1 MRRAPIQY
9 AVSGDTHVAYQV
21 VGEGPV
27 DVLFVWGGVSHLELG
42 WEHLP
47 TAAFFEDL
55 ASYARLI
62 LLDKRGTGLSDRPP
76 FSAGLEP
83 RMDDLRA
90 VLDAVGSERAFVF
103 GESEAASLAT
113 LFAATMPERVQGLLL
128 YGPLVRVLATPDFP
142 WAHSAEAFDRYIQ
155 TSVRHWGEGLMMSL
169 HSPST
174 IHEPAERTYWGRLER
189 MAMSPGGFEEHMA
202 AIADLDI
209 RPILPLVQAETLVLH
224 RADDPTVPIGQGEY
238 VAEHIPNAR
247 LVRFPGSDHYPMVG
261 EVAPILDAVREFIC
275 DDRAVPHREIDRVLT
290 TVLFTDIVGSTEH
303 LAAVGDRR
311 WLELIEL
318 HDRVARTAIEGH
330 RGRVIR
336 TTGDGVLA
344 TFDGPARA
352 IRCATEIKEA
362 TGRLGLEIRSGLHS
376 GEVEIHG
383 DDVSGIAV
391 HLASRVQSEAGA
403 GEVFVSRTVVDLVAG
418 SGLSFDD
425 RGVHSLKGIPGEWRL
440 FAVSA

>member
-1 MRRAPIQY
+1 MRRDPIHY
-9 AVSGDTHVAYQV
+9 ARSGDTHVAYQV
-21 VGEGPV
+21 VGDGPV
-27 DVLFVWGGVSHLELG
+27 DVIFVWGGISHLDLS

-62 LLDKRGTGLSDRPP
+62 ILDKRGTGLSDRPP
-76 FSAGLEP
+76 FAAGLEP

-90 VLDAVGSERAFVF
+90 VLDEVGSSRAFVF

-128 YGPLVRVLATPDFP
+128 YAPLVRIMQTPDFP
-142 WAHSAEAFDRYIQ
+142 WAHSAEAFDRYIEA
-155 TSVRHWGEGLMMSL
+155 SVRHWGDGLMMSL

-174 IHEPAERTYWGRLER
+174 AHQPSERDHWARLER
-189 MAMSPGGFEEHMA
+189 MSMSPGGFEEHMR

-209 RPILPLVQAETLVLH
+209 RPILPLVQAPTLVLH
-224 RADDPTVPIGQGEY
+224 RDDDPTVPVGQGEY
-238 VAEHIPNAR
+238 VAGAIPGAR

-261 EVAPILDAVREFIC
+261 DTHGLLGAVREFI
-275 DDRAVPHREIDRVLT
+275 DADHVPSYVDFDRLLT

-311 WLELIEL
+311 WKDLIEL
-318 HDRVARTAIEGH
+318 HDRLARSAIDTH
-330 RGRVIR
+330 RGRTVR

-352 IRCATEIKEA
+352 IRCATELNA
-362 TGRLGLEIRSGLHS
+362 AAARLGLQIRAGLHS
-376 GEVEIHG
+376 GEVEIRG
-383 DDVSGIAV
+383 DDVHGIAV
-391 HLASRVQSEAGA
+391 HTAARVQSEAGA
-403 GEVFVSRTVVDLVAG
+403 GEVLVSRTVVDLVAG
-418 SGLSFDD
+418 SGIAFAD
-425 RGVHSLKGIPGEWRL
+425 RGVHALKGVPGEWRL
-440 FAVSA
+440 YAVAA